1 MSLQPIKDTD
11 GFKKDERSG
20 AILSV
25 DGRALH
31 AYKMQRKKQNAVVDD
46 INNIK
51 QELQE
56 LKEML
61 KLVISS
67 QKDN

>member
-1 MSLQPIKDTD
+1 MKLQPIQDTD
-11 GFKKDERSG
+11 GFKKDVESG
-20 AILSV
+20 AVLAV
-25 DGRALH
+25 DNRALH
-31 AYKMQRKKQNAVVDD
+31 AYKMKRKQQYAVVDE
-46 INNIK
+46 INSIK
-51 QELQE
+51 EELGE

>member
-1 MSLQPIKDTD
+1 MKLQPIQDTD
-11 GFKKDERSG
+11 GFKKDVESG
-20 AILSV
+20 AVLAV
-25 DGRALH
+25 DNRALQ
-31 AYKMQRKKQNAVVDD
+31 AYKMKRKQQNAVVDD

>member
-1 MSLQPIKDTD
+1 MKLQPIQDTD
-11 GFKKDERSG
+11 GFKKDVESG
-20 AILSV
+20 AVLAV
-25 DGRALH
+25 DNRALQ
-31 AYKMQRKKQNAVVDD
+31 AYKMKRKQQYAVVDE

-56 LKEML
+56 LKEIL

>member
-1 MSLQPIKDTD
+1 MKLQPIQDTD
-11 GFKKDERSG
+11 GFKKDVESG
-20 AILSV
+20 AVLAV
-25 DGRALH
+25 DNRALQ
-31 AYKMQRKKQNAVVDD
+31 AYKMKRKQQYAVVDD

-56 LKEML
+56 LKEIL

>member
-1 MSLQPIKDTD
+1 MKLQPIQDTD
-11 GFKKDERSG
+11 GFKKDVESG
-20 AILSV
+20 AVLAV
-25 DGRALH
+25 DNRALQ
-31 AYKMQRKKQNAVVDD
+31 AYKMKRKQQYAVVDD